1 MEKIVICDMIKELRQ
16 KAGYTQA
23 QVSQLLN
30 IQRQT
35 YSNYENATRT
45 PPLEIITALADLYH
59 VSTDYLILGG
69 EIDSAQTA
77 PEEEAAASLNPDEQ
91 TLINIFSELSEQS
104 QKEIIT
110 FAQYKKLFTE

>member
-1 MEKIVICDMIKELRQ
+1 MEKIVICDMIKELRK

-23 QVSQLLN
+23 QVSQMLN

-35 YSNYENATRT
+35 YCNYENATRT

-59 VSTDYLILGG
+59 VSMDYLILGSG
-69 EIDSAQTA
+69 ETAQLKPVQDT
-77 PEEEAAASLNPDEQ
+77 ENVLNPDEQ
-91 TLINIFSELSEQS
+91 TLINIFSKLSEQS